1 MMLSSCRKMIEAI
14 NREVPKGWKYSYI
27 DSFFRYDKPQMK
39 TLSDGS
45 FTMCDYKPFAHIPN
59 NYHLLY
65 ELEKAQATGEYLN
78 YTKKLAALELV
89 GQLNHGTRRS

>member
-1 MMLSSCRKMIEAI
+1 
-14 NREVPKGWKYSYI
+14 
-27 DSFFRYDKPQMK
+27 MK